1 MRKEENEKEGYV
13 NPPSFLEMVRN
24 FKDDATE
31 FIKRGAPIMDS
42 AGYCNRLGECND
54 CEHLI
59 RKSMRC
65 GSCGC
70 LVEGKAK
77 MKTSHCPLGK
87 WENGMYK
94 PDTTKDGQK

>member
-1 MRKEENEKEGYV
+1 MSKEENEKEGYV

-65 GSCGC
+65 GSG
-70 LVEGKAK
+70 E
-77 MKTSHCPLGK
+77 MGK
-87 WENGMYK
+87 WYVQTRYYK
-94 PDTTKDGQK
+94 RWPKIKKK